1 MAYLNPNTIVLN
13 SFSSP
18 TFVSS
23 DFLVENVG
31 FINNLQISID
41 RSSNSVSKSIT
52 SNGIT
57 FDNGQASILL
67 SNDNNIPSFVNL
79 NENYDNELLH
89 TNFQSTNSPETLIKG
104 AIFCIAIKNIFSLS
118 SNNIGNID
126 FTQDNIRLNQIF
138 FQNDPT
144 NNIIND
150 IKIKSEQEFSKTVVS
165 NTTSTDEYAYWD
177 TIIGSSNSY
186 VPFQTNDKMYVFYG
200 LFLNIASGNVP
211 DVGNNDALSSSGNA
225 STSESY
231 YSSNNPLYF
240 VMSWKIII

>member
-13 SFSSP
+13 SFDSP
-18 TFVSS
+18 TFVTS

-31 FINNLQISID
+31 FINNLEISID
-41 RSSNSVSKSIT
+41 RSSNSITKSIN
-52 SNGIT
+52 SDGIN
-57 FDNGQASILL
+57 FSNGQANILF

-79 NENYDNELLH
+79 NDNYNNELLH
-89 TNFQSTNSPETLIKG
+89 ANFQSTNSPQILIKG

-150 IKIKSEQEFSKTVVS
+150 IKIKSQQEFSKTVVS
-165 NTTSTDEYAYWD
+165 NSTSNDEYAYWD
-177 TIIGSSNSY
+177 TIIGSSNTS

-200 LFLNIASGNVP
+200 ILLNIESGNVP
-211 DVGNNDALSSSGNA
+211 NVGTNDALSSSGNA

-240 VMSWKIII
+240 IMSWKLII